1 MNISN
6 CITIIKNLPLLIL
19 LSLIT
24 IGSACAQTDPTKYG
38 MDVNFDLPQGL
49 QVGDKAPG
57 FSAESTSG
65 ETIVLAEKISK
76 GNVVL
81 IFYRGEWCP
90 VCNRYL
96 SNFQDSLQFIE
107 ATGAQVFAI
116 TPEIAEYAKKMKGKT
131 GATFSVI
138 PDPSEEI
145 LKAYDVLFNVT
156 DAYYQR
162 IESKLDADIAANNG
176 NESAKLPVPA
186 TYIIDKNGKIVF
198 RQFDYNYRNRA
209 TVSDILNNLPK

>member
-1 MNISN
+1 MLF
-6 CITIIKNLPLLIL
+6 IIGAAN
-19 LSLIT
+19 
-24 IGSACAQTDPTKYG
+24 AQSDPTKYG
-38 MDVNFDLPQGL
+38 MDINFDLPQGL
-49 QVGDKAPG
+49 QVGEDAPD
-57 FSAESTSG
+57 FTAESIEGVTV
-65 ETIVLAEKISK
+65 VLSKELAK

-96 SNFQDSLQFIE
+96 SNFQDSLQFIK

-156 DAYYQR
+156 DAYNNKIQNA
-162 IESKLDADIAANNG
+162 LDADIASNNG
-176 NESAKLPVPA
+176 NDSAKLPVPA
-186 TYIIDKNGKIVF
+186 TYIINKKGKIVY
-198 RQFDYNYRNRA
+198 RQFDYNYSNRA
-209 TVSDILNNLPK
+209 SVGDILNNLPK